1 MRLFLLDCFKY
12 FVLPALQKVAD
23 TSPHCFVRMVPSN
36 SFLGLES
43 GKLIEAN
50 LKTFE
55 VPIKKMTKHFVE
67 KLRKQRKTVGRVE
80 IHDENFF
87 LSGLKN
93 VAQR

>member
-1 MRLFLLDCFKY
+1 
-12 FVLPALQKVAD
+12 
-23 TSPHCFVRMVPSN
+23 
-36 SFLGLES
+36 
-43 GKLIEAN
+43 
-50 LKTFE
+50 
-55 VPIKKMTKHFVE
+55 MTKHFVE